1 MCGIAGFA
9 RLELPEPEAIA
20 LASAMAEAMAWRGP
34 DGGGVASHPA
44 ATLAMKRLAIVDV
57 RGGQQPM
64 QNEDGSIVLVFNGEI
79 YNAPALRRSLRS
91 EGVPFR
97 TRSDTEVVLR
107 LYERDPASVERH
119 LAGMWAFAVH
129 DRRRGRLVLSR
140 DRFGIKP
147 LFVAEAEGGLAF
159 ASDLRCFGPLA
170 GGRPAFRRAL
180 RPDPAAAHAMLA
192 WGYVPDE
199 RTIYE
204 GVARLEP
211 GARLEVDLGSGERRR
226 ERYWSL
232 EPSAEAARVRTL
244 DEACELVEPLL
255 RRAVREHLESD
266 VPVATFLSGGIDS
279 SLVSAYAR
287 DASGEGLE
295 AYSVGFREAA
305 FDESPAAREAA
316 RALGVTHTVG
326 VVDEGVARA
335 HLADALL
342 AADEPFGDSSLVASY
357 LVARLA
363 SRRHKVVFGGDGGDE
378 VFAGYRKHR
387 IVALRG
393 ALGPVPFARQ
403 ALSGALARL
412 PEQNERGGGR
422 YASALRALG
431 RARRGLEGSDAEGYA
446 ALTQVASLD
455 AAAPLAVAPASPER
469 WLAPTLGRFRDAPGS
484 SLQKTL
490 ASDLGGPLPN
500 DMLTKVDRATMA
512 CSLEARVP
520 FLDHRL
526 VEAGLGLPRA
536 VTLGPRGE
544 GKVVLRALA
553 ERRFGPAL
561 SRRPKRGFEVP
572 VEAWLRG
579 PLAPACDALFR
590 AGRLERDGLL
600 APGALSGGRW
610 REWARTKPL
619 LLWHAFALAAW
630 AEVALGGG
638 PDALRE
644 ALGPASRPGAAEA
657 HAPTGA

>member
-1 MCGIAGFA
+1 MCGITGFA
-9 RLELPEPEAIA
+9 RIDVSEPEALA

-34 DGGGVASHPA
+34 DGGGVTFDPA

-57 RGGQQPM
+57 QGGQQPM
-64 QNEDGSIVLVFNGEI
+64 LNEDGSVALVFNGEI

-91 EGVPFR
+91 KGVPFR
-97 TRSDTEVVLR
+97 GRSDTEVILR
-107 LYERDPASVERH
+107 LYERDPEGVERH

-147 LFVAEAEGGLAF
+147 LFVAEVDGAVAF
-159 ASDLRCFGPLA
+159 ASDLRCFAPLA
-170 GGRPAFRRAL
+170 AARPAFARAL
-180 RPDPAAAHAMLA
+180 RPDAGAAHAMLA
-192 WGYVPDE
+192 WGYVPDGG
-199 RTIYE
+199 TIYR

-211 GARLEVDLGSGERRR
+211 GTRLALDLAAGASRR

-232 EPSAEAARVRTL
+232 APAADAARVRTL

-287 DASGEGLE
+287 DACGGALE
-295 AYSVGFREAA
+295 AYSMGFREAA

-316 RALGVTHTVG
+316 RALGLTHTVA
-326 VVDEGVARA
+326 VVDEAAARA
-335 HLADALL
+335 SLADALL
-342 AADEPFGDSSLVASY
+342 AFDEPFGDDSLVATY
-357 LVARLA
+357 LVVALA

-393 ALGPVPFARQ
+393 ALGPVPFARR
-403 ALSGALARL
+403 ALGGALGRL
-412 PEQNERGGGR
+412 PAGGR
-422 YASALRALG
+422 SGGYASALRALG

-446 ALTQVASLD
+446 ALTQVVSLA
-455 AAAPLAVAPASPER
+455 AAAPLAAAPDGPGR
-469 WLAPTLGRFRDAPGS
+469 WLAPTVARFEAAPGS
-484 SLQKTL
+484 VLQKTL

-526 VEAGLGLPRA
+526 VEAGVGLPKA
-536 VTLGPRGE
+536 MTLGSS
-544 GKVVLRALA
+544 GKAVLRALA
-553 ERRFGPAL
+553 ERRFGPGLA
-561 SRRPKRGFEVP
+561 RRPKRGFDVP

-579 PLAPACDALFR
+579 PLAPACEALFR
-590 AGRLERDGLL
+590 ADRLERDGLL
-600 APGALSGGRW
+600 SAAALAGGRW
-610 REWARTKPL
+610 RAWAEAQPQ

-630 AEVALGGG
+630 AEAALGGG
-638 PDALRE
+638 PGALRE
-644 ALGPASRPGAAEA
+644 ALEGARPKGERPGARLEA
-657 HAPTGA
+657 TP

>member
-9 RLELPEPEAIA
+9 RLDLPEPEAIA
-20 LASAMAEAMAWRGP
+20 LAETMAEAMARRGP

-44 ATLAMKRLAIVDV
+44 ATLAMKRLAIVDIL
-57 RGGQQPM
+57 GGQQPM
-64 QNEDGSIVLVFNGEI
+64 SNDDGSIVLVFNGEI
-79 YNAPALRRSLRS
+79 YNAPALRRSMRS

-97 TRSDTEVVLR
+97 SRSDTEVILR
-107 LYERDPASVERH
+107 LYERDPGSVERH
-119 LAGMWAFAVH
+119 LAGMWAFAIH

-159 ASDLRCFGPLA
+159 ASDLRCFTSLA
-170 GGRPAFRRAL
+170 GARPAFRRAL

-204 GVARLEP
+204 GVTRLAPGSRLE
-211 GARLEVDLGSGERRR
+211 LDLGAGSSRR
-226 ERYWSL
+226 ERYWSP
-232 EPSAEAARVRTL
+232 EPSTEASRVRTL

-287 DASGEGLE
+287 DASGAGLE
-295 AYSVGFREAA
+295 AYSVGFREGA
-305 FDESPAAREAA
+305 FDESPAARETA
-316 RALGVTHTVG
+316 RSLSITHTVG
-326 VVDEGVARA
+326 MVDESMARA

-342 AADEPFGDSSLVASY
+342 AADEPFGDSSIVASY

-412 PEQNERGGGR
+412 PEGGDRGGR
-422 YASALRALG
+422 YSGALRALG

-446 ALTQVASLD
+446 ALTQIVSFASTASL
-455 AAAPLAVAPASPER
+455 AASPAEPER
-469 WLAPTLGRFRDAPGS
+469 WLAPTLERFRDAPGS
-484 SLQKTL
+484 ALQKTL

-536 VTLGPRGE
+536 MTLGPRGE
-544 GKVVLRALA
+544 GKIVLRALA
-553 ERRFGPAL
+553 ERRCGPAV

-579 PLAPACDALFR
+579 PLASACDALFR
-590 AGRLERDGLL
+590 AGRLGRDGLL
-600 APGALSGGRW
+600 STEALSGGRW
-610 REWARTKPL
+610 REWAREKPL
-619 LLWHAFALAAW
+619 VLWNAFALAAW
-630 AEVALGGG
+630 AEATLGDG

-644 ALGPASRPGAAEA
+644 ALGSPPRPAGPETLATPG
-657 HAPTGA
+657 P

>member
-9 RLELPEPEAIA
+9 RLDLPEPEALV

-34 DGGGVASHPA
+34 DGGGVSFAPA

-57 RGGQQPM
+57 QGGQQPM
-64 QNEDGSIVLVFNGEI
+64 QSDDGALVLVFNGEI
-79 YNAPALRRSLRS
+79 YNAPALRRTLRS
-91 EGVPFR
+91 EGVFFR
-97 TRSDTEVVLR
+97 SRSDTEVILR
-107 LYERDPASVERH
+107 LYERDPEAVERH

-129 DRRRGRLVLSR
+129 DRRRGRLVVSR

-147 LFVAEAEGGLAF
+147 LFVAEAGGGLAF
-159 ASDLRCFGPLA
+159 ASDLRCFKPLA
-170 GGRPAFRRAL
+170 AARPAFRRAL
-180 RPDPAAAHAMLA
+180 RPDPGAAHAMLA
-192 WGYVPDE
+192 WGYVPDG

-204 GVARLEP
+204 GVERLEP
-211 GARLEVDLGSGERRR
+211 GTRLELELGSGAARRVR
-226 ERYWSL
+226 HWSL

-244 DEACELVEPLL
+244 GEACELVEPLL

-287 DASGEGLE
+287 DASGAGLE

-326 VVDEGVARA
+326 VVDEAAARA
-335 HLADALL
+335 GLADALL
-342 AADEPFGDSSLVASY
+342 AFDEPFGDDSLVATY
-357 LVARLA
+357 LVAKLA

-387 IVALRG
+387 IVALRASLDPLPG
-393 ALGPVPFARQ
+393 ARSALFA
-403 ALSGALARL
+403 ALARL
-412 PEQNERGGGR
+412 PGGGDRSGR
-422 YASALRALG
+422 YAGALRALG

-446 ALTQVASLD
+446 ALTQVASLASAAPF
-455 AAAPLAVAPASPER
+455 AAAPTSPER
-469 WLAPTLGRFRDAPGS
+469 WLAPTLARFRGAPGTA
-484 SLQKTL
+484 LQKTL
-490 ASDLGGPLPN
+490 ASDLAGPLPN
-500 DMLTKVDRATMA
+500 DMLTKVDRATMS

-536 VTLGPRGE
+536 MTLGTRG
-544 GKVVLRALA
+544 KAVLRELA

-561 SRRPKRGFEVP
+561 SRRPKRGFDVP

-579 PLAPACDALFR
+579 PLGPACEALFR
-590 AGRLERDGLL
+590 AERLERDGLL
-600 APGALSGGRW
+600 SADALAGGRW
-610 REWARTKPL
+610 RAWAHARPQ

-630 AEVALGGG
+630 AEATLGGG

-644 ALGPASRPGAAEA
+644 ALAPAGVGGPGAADA
-657 HAPTGA
+657 ARAGG